1 MNSSSHQYYIV
12 DIYQQ
17 PSGYLQ
23 PVVRQQHRIAA
34 RSDAEAIEQ
43 AQAIFSI
50 RDAISVT
57 GFAVRV
63 ISSRRFGDQAV
74 YRHDKV
80 AGVDASPIK
89 HAAD

>member
-12 DIYQQ
+12 DVYQQ

-34 RSDAEAIEQ
+34 RSDAEAIER
-43 AQAIFSI
+43 AQALFSI

-57 GFAVRV
+57 GFAVRA
-63 ISSRRFGDQAV
+63 IRSRRFGDQTI
-74 YRHDKV
+74 YRHDKA
-80 AGVDASPIK
+80 AGADAAPIK